1 MSGVIQDIERGQLR
15 KGLPSFDPGDRVR
28 VHFQVVEGSRRRT
41 QVFEGIV
48 IKRQGSGARETF
60 TVRKQS
66 FGVGVERTFPLH
78 SPKIEKL
85 EIAARGDVRRA
96 KLYYLRGRIGKAA
109 RVAERRWGIDEELIS
124 APVTAAE
131 PEATDAE
138 GVSQAREDAEV
149 QAEAPETAES
159 DEAAGPE
166 AAEAEAAEPEAEA
179 KTEEPAETEAT
190 EATDESVA
198 EAEATSETAA
208 EADAEA
214 PEAGETED
222 NAAAEKADDEEPEEK
237 SGDSG
242 EDSA

>member
-1 MSGVIQDIERGQLR
+1 MSSVIDSIERAQKR
-15 KGLPSFDPGDRVR
+15 QGLPSFAPGDRVR

-48 IKRQGSGARETF
+48 LKRQGSGVRETF

-85 EIAARGDVRRA
+85 EIAARGAVRRA

-124 APVTAAE
+124 TPVAAE
-131 PEATDAE
+131 EPAAVDAE
-138 GVSQAREDAEV
+138 G
-149 QAEAPETAES
+149 ETI
-159 DEAAGPE
+159 D
-166 AAEAEAAEPEAEA
+166 EAEAAEAPEAEIAEAPEAEA
-179 KTEEPAETEAT
+179 ETADAPEVEEN
-190 EATDESVA
+190 A
-198 EAEATSETAA
+198 EAEVSTEV
-208 EADAEA
+208 EAGTDAEA

-222 NAAAEKADDEEPEEK
+222 TAAAQDAEDESPRED